1 MYKGPTA
8 MGELSMVRQGRT
20 SHLIGLLFTLFLI
33 FTSTWNRYHGMMSG
47 LEYSSVDYFKVII
60 TKYMGPLE
68 IVQNISYPENG
79 LFLQNIFLL
88 FPFKLLTILFS
99 LQLSYALSSF
109 LVSIAASWLFFLIL
123 RRFLNKRLSLLLLW
137 LLMFTQTSTTFLESI
152 NLQGE
157 LFNRLGNLAIL
168 DFPNPS
174 SVILSILIFFYFG
187 VIKDAPP
194 KLKTLLICLCLLLQV
209 LVSPISSIICGTWA
223 VAHYFMSVR
232 SPRFHSTRKVRLTV
246 ITLYWVLI
254 SSQILT
260 LVRGKS
266 ADEESLIAGIL
277 ENQVFQFSWAY
288 VVLYLLL
295 PIAGIFLSRAL
306 MNVSWSE
313 IGHRFSFIIVLY
325 FTSVLS
331 MIYSLMVRDGALQ
344 AVLNASGITPLTN
357 TLVYVPILC
366 LLSEAR
372 FSHFLA
378 IRNEFFGKLTR
389 ILPFLLNATIVVLL
403 CSVIVQASWI
413 TISATNN
420 RFQSNCPTFTDED
433 RIEVEQLVLNS
444 TNLDLNGKK
453 NLILAYANHKMNPRD
468 FAVFMQ
474 NPINSSNSDGLEEVS
489 CVQKGLGYLSL
500 NGLNQS
506 KISQITATELVVIF
520 TENWTAN

>member
-1 MYKGPTA
+1 M
-8 MGELSMVRQGRT
+8 MRQGRIP
-20 SHLIGLLFTLFLI
+20 HLIGLLFTLFLI
-33 FTSTWNRYHGMMSG
+33 ITSTWNRYQGLMSG
-47 LEYSSVDYFKVII
+47 LEYSSVDYFKIII
-60 TKYMGPLE
+60 TKYSSPLE

-88 FPFKLLTILFS
+88 FPFKLLTVPFS
-99 LQLSYALSSF
+99 LQFSYALSSF
-109 LVSIAASWLFFLIL
+109 LVTVAASWLFYLIL
-123 RRFLNKRLSLLLLW
+123 RKFLNKRLSLLLLW
-137 LLMFTQTSTTFLESI
+137 LLMFTQTSTSFLESI
-152 NLQGE
+152 NLHGKV
-157 LFNRLGNLAIL
+157 FNRLGNLAIL

-174 SVILSILIFFYFG
+174 SVILSILIFYYFG
-187 VIKDAPP
+187 VLKDAPP
-194 KLKTLLICLCLLLQV
+194 KSKIFLICLCLFLQV

-232 SPRFHSTRKVRLTV
+232 SPRFHSTRKIRLTV
-246 ITLYWVLI
+246 FSLYWVLI
-254 SSQILT
+254 SSQVLI
-260 LVRGKS
+260 LVRGRS
-266 ADEESLIAGIL
+266 ANKESLIAGIL
-277 ENQVFQFSWAY
+277 KNQVFQFSWAY
-288 VVLYLLL
+288 VVLYLVL

-313 IGHRFSFIIVLY
+313 ISHRFSFIIVLY

-331 MIYSLMVRDGALQ
+331 MIYSFIVRDGALQ

-378 IRNEFFGKLTR
+378 VRNELFGKLTR

-403 CSVIVQASWI
+403 CSVIVQTSWI
-413 TISATNN
+413 TISATHN
-420 RFQSNCPTFTDED
+420 RSQSNCPAFTDED
-433 RIEVEQLVLNS
+433 RIEIEQLVLNS

-453 NLILAYANHKMNPRD
+453 NLVLAYANHKMNPTD
-468 FAVFMQ
+468 FTVFMQ

-489 CVQKGLGYLSL
+489 CVQKGLGYISL

-506 KISQITATELVVIF
+506 KISRIRATELVVIF
-520 TENWTAN
+520 TKNWAAK